1 MYEFYDGGFFGYG
14 EPGDF
19 QYYSM
24 MHFLPILILVG
35 GIILVYRNREK
46 IARWKYEGRFRFII
60 AFVMLMVEMSFFWR
74 LLYVGDENG
83 TNSLMVKLPLQ
94 VCQWALILCVF
105 MITSKNDTLFGLSF
119 FLSLTLGI
127 IPLLMPTV
135 ITKTGPTYY
144 RYYQFW
150 LEHELPIFMTY
161 YMLFVH
167 RKSVKYPDLWRTI
180 GFLMLLSI
188 PSVIA
193 NSRIPGANYMYL
205 NGESQGGTVG
215 GNIAQLFPESQAIRY
230 ICFLAITILLFH
242 LSYWIYRK
250 IYRSSVQ

>member
-1 MYEFYDGGFFGYG
+1 MYDFYDEGFFGYG

-19 QYYSM
+19 KYYSL
-24 MHFLPILILVG
+24 MHFIPILLLVG
-35 GIILVYRNREK
+35 AVFFAYKYRDK
-46 IARWKYEGRFRFII
+46 LAQWKYEGRFRFIM
-60 AFVMLMVEMSFFWR
+60 AFVMLMVEMSYFWR
-74 LLYVGDENG
+74 LLYVGDESG
-83 TNSLMVKLPLQ
+83 TNNLMIKLPLQ
-94 VCQWALILCVF
+94 VCQWALIICVF
-105 MITSKNDTLFGLSF
+105 MVTSKNDTLFGLSF

-167 RKSVKYPDLWRTI
+167 KKSVKYMDLWRTV
-180 GFLMLLSI
+180 GFLILLSV

-193 NSRIPGANYMYL
+193 NSKIPGANYMYL
-205 NGESQGGTVG
+205 NGESKGGAMG
-215 GNIAQLFPESQAIRY
+215 GNVAQFFPESQFIRY
-230 ICFLAITILLFH
+230 SCFLLIVIILFH
-242 LSYWIYRK
+242 ISYWIYKK
-250 IYRSSVQ
+250 ICYR